1 LFVLKGEKI
10 MQAQKIITCTD
21 QAGRIVDMP
30 TFQPMQNV
38 ELILLFSDQGNLPP
52 PHTRRPPEKLKGLLF
67 EKGDI
72 FSSAPHEDWGII

>member
-1 LFVLKGEKI
+1 
-10 MQAQKIITCTD
+10 MRAQKIITCTD

-67 EKGDI
+67 ESAGRAKLDSDI
-72 FSSAPHEDWGII
+72 SGKAAL

>member
-1 LFVLKGEKI
+1 
-10 MQAQKIITCTD
+10 MQAQKISTCTD

-38 ELILLFSDQGNLPP
+38 ELIVLFSDQENPP
-52 PHTRRPPEKLKGLLF
+52 QPRRPPEKLKGVLF

-72 FSSAPHEDWGII
+72 FSSAPHENWGIM